1 MLEGFNKKVYRESG
15 AGLSRFVPWA
25 FMADCEGALGVVVQ
39 KGGCLQKS
47 YAFRG
52 PDLDAA
58 SSATVASISIQ
69 LNDALK
75 RFGSGWAVYTEIQS
89 YMTAEYPG
97 AKFTNRAAFLVD
109 AERKATYTAYGK
121 HHAKSYYLT
130 FVWEPPGGAIRKA
143 KGIFYREGSGEEES
157 IIEDVRKFIGVC
169 DDVAGILSAKMD
181 IQPLDD
187 EETLSYLHSSLSLDW
202 HRVRK
207 PSPHDV
213 FGPVSCGL

>member
-1 MLEGFNKKVYRESG
+1 M
-15 AGLSRFVPWA
+15 
-25 FMADCEGALGVVVQ
+25 
-39 KGGCLQKS
+39 QKS

-97 AKFTNRAAFLVD
+97 RSSQTVRPSSWMP
-109 AERKATYTAYGK
+109 RGK
-121 HHAKSYYLT
+121 RPT
-130 FVWEPPGGAIRKA
+130 PPTGSITQSPTTSPSSGSPRPMRCEKQ
-143 KGIFYREGSGEEES
+143 KGFSIGKDDGEEQS
-157 IIEDVRKFIGVC
+157 IVEDVRKFVDVC

-187 EETLSYLHSSLSLDW
+187 EETLSYLHSCPVPGLAPDPEAQRMMFLDRLLVDTRSA
-202 HRVRK
+202 HRHRAT
-207 PSPHDV
+207 SW
-213 FGPVSCGL
+213 

>member
-1 MLEGFNKKVYRESG
+1 MFAGLQMKVHRESK
-15 AGLSRFVPWA
+15 AGLSKYVPWA
-25 FMADCEGALGVVVQ
+25 FIADCPGVCGVVIQ

-58 SSATVASISIQ
+58 SSAAVASISIQ

-97 AKFTNRAAFLVD
+97 AKFTNRAAYLVD
-109 AERKATYTAYGK
+109 AERKATYSAYGK

-130 FVWEPPGGAIRKA
+130 FVWEPPA
-143 KGIFYREGSGEEES
+143 
-157 IIEDVRKFIGVC
+157 V
-169 DDVAGILSAKMD
+169 
-181 IQPLDD
+181 
-187 EETLSYLHSSLSLDW
+187 TL
-202 HRVRK
+202 
-207 PSPHDV
+207 
-213 FGPVSCGL
+213 

>member
-1 MLEGFNKKVYRESG
+1 MFLGFKKRIHKEGSAR
-15 AGLSRFVPWA
+15 LSKFVPWA
-25 FMADCEGALGVVVQ
+25 FMADCEGTSGVVIQ
-39 KGGCLQKS
+39 KGGCMQKS

-109 AERKATYTAYGK
+109 AERKAT
-121 HHAKSYYLT
+121 
-130 FVWEPPGGAIRKA
+130 
-143 KGIFYREGSGEEES
+143 
-157 IIEDVRKFIGVC
+157 
-169 DDVAGILSAKMD
+169 
-181 IQPLDD
+181 
-187 EETLSYLHSSLSLDW
+187 
-202 HRVRK
+202 
-207 PSPHDV
+207 
-213 FGPVSCGL
+213 